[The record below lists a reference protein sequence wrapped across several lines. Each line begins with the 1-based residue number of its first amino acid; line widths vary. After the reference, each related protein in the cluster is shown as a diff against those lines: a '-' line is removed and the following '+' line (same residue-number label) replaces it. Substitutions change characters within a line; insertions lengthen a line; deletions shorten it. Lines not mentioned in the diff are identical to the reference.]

1 MKMIYENRAHI
12 FYLKMFSD
20 GIFWGPPW
28 KMAYSVTSQCM
39 YSFTHTLWNWALGAL
54 NYFCFHLKILM
65 LSTIQVLIWQTVK
78 KKQNINVIFLKILF
92 FESLLTIILAKPQV
106 RNNFFLDF
114 AHVFFFFYE
123 IYQRYPA
130 SVTESLR
137 LVDERDESPLLGAR
151 GCDFILSPLRCSSR
165 LSLAVLTTAWPLLSH
180 TCVTWSARYESAV
193 INLNQV
199 CSRGRTPKTLSKVPG
214 LKTLCLGLAFLL
226 REVFLRPKWAR
237 HNTFYFFFSLPLY
250 S

>member
-1 MKMIYENRAHI
+1 MKMIYGNRAHI
-12 FYLKMFSD
+12 FYFKMFSD

-28 KMAYSVTSQCM
+28 KMAYSITSQCM
-39 YSFTHTLWNWALGAL
+39 YSFNCLHTCYATYHILWNWALGAL
-54 NYFCFHLKILM
+54 NYFCFNLKILM
-65 LSTIQVLIWQTVK
+65 LEVLFRCSFDRLWK
-78 KKQNINVIFLKILF
+78 KDENINVIFLKILF
-92 FESLLTIILAKPQV
+92 FESLLTVILAKQQV
-106 RNNFFLDF
+106 RNAFFLILF
-114 AHVFFFFYE
+114 MF
-123 IYQRYPA
+123 
-130 SVTESLR
+130 LR

-199 CSRGRTPKTLSKVPG
+199 CSRGRTPKSTEQSSRSENPLFRFGIFIERS
-214 LKTLCLGLAFLL
+214 
-226 REVFLRPKWAR
+226 
-237 HNTFYFFFSLPLY
+237 FSEAKMSP